1 MKTMKSSLL
10 VLLLVVTNVLSANT
24 ISKKDSDPSLVAK
37 EIHELL
43 DKPKFQINKELL
55 ANVTFT
61 LNGENE
67 IVVLTVDTDNPVLEN
82 YIKERLN
89 YNKLSS
95 KLESQKFYKVPVRIV
110 STK

>member
-10 VLLLVVTNVLSANT
+10 VLLLVVTNALSAST
-24 ISKKDSDPSLVAK
+24 ISKKDLDPSKVAE

-43 DKPKFQINKELL
+43 ENPKFQIDKELL
-55 ANVTFT
+55 ASVTFT

-67 IVVLTVDTDNPVLEN
+67 IVVLMVDTDSSVLEN
-82 YIKERLN
+82 YIKDRLN
-89 YNKLSS
+89 YNKLSL
-95 KLESQKFYKVPVRIV
+95 KLKSQKLYKVPVRIV